1 MEENYEIAE
10 AVCIPRS
17 TLYCH
22 YLDYCETNDTQPV
35 NAASFGKV
43 GRGGGYSNSFKAFR
57 TRLNSFLLGSISR
70 RDDLFSEKL
79 RSYCY
84 YGSTS
89 SIWWSYIAKSLGL
102 YGFISLLFGFYFL
115 ALNKP
120 LLRIQP
126 CTGIWPK
133 TC

>member
-43 GRGGGYSNSFKAFR
+43 GRGWGWGRRTDMSFKF
-57 TRLNSFLLGSISR
+57 LLKLLQGFSDPLHLFLLGSISR
-70 RDDLFSEKL
+70 RGDLFLEKL
-79 RSYCY
+79 R
-84 YGSTS
+84 
-89 SIWWSYIAKSLGL
+89 
-102 YGFISLLFGFYFL
+102 
-115 ALNKP
+115 
-120 LLRIQP
+120 R
-126 CTGIWPK
+126 
-133 TC
+133 